1 MKGYRTEI
9 KLFKEDMQEHDC
21 VLVFEDDEL
30 IAYQKGNNI
39 TLFPKYKM
47 LEKTPRIIVDERNCY
62 TVKIN
67 QLTSIVK
74 NINKNKG
81 E

>member
-1 MKGYRTEI
+1 MRSGYRTEI
-9 KLFKEDMQEHDC
+9 KLFKASMQDRDC
-21 VLVFEDDEL
+21 SLVFEDDEL
-30 IAYQKGNNI
+30 IVYQKNNNI

-47 LEKTPRIIVDERNCY
+47 LEKTPRIIVDEKNCY
-62 TVKIN
+62 TVHIN

-74 NINKNKG
+74 NINKS